1 MSKIV
6 TVSTSKQGYFEDTVN
21 DYLEEGYKILSS
33 NCGFVNSEAYDF
45 CDNWQAILY
54 KED

>member
-6 TVSTSKQGYFEDTVN
+6 TVSANKQGYFEDQVN
-21 DYLEEGYKILSS
+21 EYLQEGYKLSSS
-33 NCGFVNSEAYDF
+33 NCGFINSEAYDF
-45 CDNWQAILY
+45 VDVWQAILY